1 MGHFLSPVIFYI
13 QNSASNMTHSVHNYS
28 NYTMHQLL
36 TAPYFLEWVRF
47 PDATNTAFWEEF
59 KNTYPEKAADL
70 TRAAAIASTMYVVK
84 EKPAM
89 LWENIY
95 KEIKPGPVVRLNI
108 IWKAAA
114 IFILAIVAT
123 WMIFRT
129 RTNNNI
135 EIASRFGEVKKLIL
149 PDSSE
154 VTLNGNSSI
163 RYSKNWNKREVWIN
177 GEAFFNVKHLNPDGF
192 KVHSEEIDINV
203 LGTSFNIRSRRGTT
217 SVVLNSGKVLVTD
230 NDKQL
235 LLSAPGDMALYS
247 RKDLVKKQVPV
258 SNYTSWQQQKLQLD
272 QVLVSA
278 FFEML
283 EDDWGYN
290 VQLSDSS
297 LLQKKISGE
306 IDMKDKQVL
315 MDALAIILDANVTQQ
330 GSTIIVTTN

>member
-1 MGHFLSPVIFYI
+1 
-13 QNSASNMTHSVHNYS
+13 
-28 NYTMHQLL
+28 MHQLL

-47 PDATNTAFWEEF
+47 PDAANNAFWEEF
-59 KNTYPEKAADL
+59 KRVYPQKAADV
-70 TRAAAIASTMYVVK
+70 TRAAAIAGTMHVVK
-84 EKPAM
+84 EKPEM

-95 KEIKPGPVVRLNI
+95 KEIKPASVVKLNI

-129 RTNNNI
+129 NADTNI

-163 RYSKNWNKREVWIN
+163 HYSKNWHIREVWIS

-192 KVHSEEIDINV
+192 KVHSEDLDINV

-230 NDKQL
+230 DNKQL
-235 LLSAPGDMALYS
+235 LLSTPGDMALYS
-247 RKDLVKKQVPV
+247 KKDFIKKQVPV
-258 SNYTSWQQQKLQLD
+258 SNYTSWQQQKLRLD
-272 QVLVSA
+272 QVTVST

-315 MDALAIILDANVTQQ
+315 MDALAVILDANVTQQ